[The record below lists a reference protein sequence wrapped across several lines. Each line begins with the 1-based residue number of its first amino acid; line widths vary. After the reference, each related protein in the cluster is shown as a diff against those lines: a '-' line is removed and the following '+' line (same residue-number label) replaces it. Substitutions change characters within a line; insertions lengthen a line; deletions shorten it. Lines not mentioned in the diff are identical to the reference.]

1 MNALEINQTVG
12 VECALKVCSIQCP
25 KEGEK
30 DHYLLWDVFLHNN
43 AYLENCIDDSD
54 CPLEKPICRNGKC
67 EGMSYVISKLG
78 RKIMFFCGMHFYIL
92 IKKLL
97 LRMHQR

>member
-1 MNALEINQTVG
+1 MMNALEINQTVG

-30 DHYLLWDVFLHNN
+30 DHYLLQDVFLHNN
-43 AYLENCIDDSD
+43 AYLENCIDDGD

-67 EGMSYVISKLG
+67 EGMLYQSWG
-78 RKIMFFCGMHFYIL
+78 EG
-92 IKKLL
+92 
-97 LRMHQR
+97 